1 MNQGPKC
8 SARRRQ
14 GAGPANQIR
23 GSGSTASVP
32 TGRGPRIDGPAQAAL
47 LTGCHGVC
55 VGGGAWLWV
64 RRPGA
69 GGAWLWVHRP
79 GAGAR
84 GARASALRAPQGWV
98 QNARMEVC
106 CSERQHAEGR
116 APGSAHAAPNQQEG
130 GGGDYAGNGVSLG
143 VGEAWLGRLEPPH
156 PPLLSPSRPEG
167 PAHHVAPTLPPN
179 TGPQRAGC
187 SRLGPGLR
195 RPPWDEGG
203 GPGVL
208 APGQTLSRVEVC
220 IRPVTCPHT
229 GRRRATAER

>member
-1 MNQGPKC
+1 MCGWGGLAVGAQAGSWGGLAVGAQAGSRCTGSPGLCPAGPPGLGAERPDGGLLFREAACGREGARLCARGPK
-8 SARRRQ
+8 
-14 GAGPANQIR
+14 
-23 GSGSTASVP
+23 
-32 TGRGPRIDGPAQAAL
+32 
-47 LTGCHGVC
+47 
-55 VGGGAWLWV
+55 
-64 RRPGA
+64 
-69 GGAWLWVHRP
+69 
-79 GAGAR
+79 
-84 GARASALRAPQGWV
+84 
-98 QNARMEVC
+98 
-106 CSERQHAEGR
+106 
-116 APGSAHAAPNQQEG
+116 QQEG
-130 GGGDYAGNGVSLG
+130 GGYAGNGVSLG
-143 VGEAWLGRLEPPH
+143 AGEAWLGRLEPPH

>member
-1 MNQGPKC
+1 MVCVWVGGPGC
-8 SARRRQ
+8 GCAGRELGGPGCGCTGREPVHGEPGPLPCGPPRVGCRTPGWRSAVQ
-14 GAGPANQIR
+14 R
-23 GSGSTASVP
+23 GSMRKG
-32 TGRGPRIDGPAQAAL
+32 GRPALRTRPQ
-47 LTGCHGVC
+47 TSRR
-55 VGGGAWLWV
+55 VGGG
-64 RRPGA
+64 
-69 GGAWLWVHRP
+69 
-79 GAGAR
+79 
-84 GARASALRAPQGWV
+84 
-98 QNARMEVC
+98 
-106 CSERQHAEGR
+106 
-116 APGSAHAAPNQQEG
+116 
-130 GGGDYAGNGVSLG
+130 YAGNGVSLG
-143 VGEAWLGRLEPPH
+143 AGEAWLGRLEPPH